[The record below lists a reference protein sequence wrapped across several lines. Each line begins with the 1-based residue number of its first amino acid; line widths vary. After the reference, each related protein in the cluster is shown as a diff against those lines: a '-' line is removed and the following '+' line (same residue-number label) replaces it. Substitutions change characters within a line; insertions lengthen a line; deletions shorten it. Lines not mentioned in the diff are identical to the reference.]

1 MLVLKIG
8 LARQKK
14 YDLFRVSFAAFAF
27 ILDLVLGVFRVL
39 AKWKKQVYARAL
51 SKSAQAQLQLIK
63 LPDFCSWSLTCSR
76 IVFDWKAESQTHNW
90 KSTFRSVLECFE
102 TYVFGPFELQI
113 SCPRDRFFIYLHF
126 PRLWIIESPV
136 SNLSCSN
143 PIESHELSVNLIKCP
158 WKSSFVIPTQS
169 SCFHHFSC

>member
-63 LPDFCSWSLTCSR
+63 LPDFCS
-76 IVFDWKAESQTHNW
+76 
-90 KSTFRSVLECFE
+90 
-102 TYVFGPFELQI
+102 
-113 SCPRDRFFIYLHF
+113 
-126 PRLWIIESPV
+126 
-136 SNLSCSN
+136 
-143 PIESHELSVNLIKCP
+143 
-158 WKSSFVIPTQS
+158 
-169 SCFHHFSC
+169 